1 MTEIQEICLET
12 RDDLIQLIKSTKYQ
26 FVVLKF
32 KAMWCR
38 PCKVIQP
45 FVHTLVNEKC
55 KELNAKQKKDIF
67 LYVDVDVDECV
78 DLYAFLKKS
87 KRINGIPAIFLYS
100 KEITK
105 NMDDD
110 YIYIPH
116 ASVSGTKER
125 DIQKLFDLIQ

>member
-1 MTEIQEICLET
+1 MNEK
-12 RDDLIQLIKSTKYQ
+12 LIKKQY
-26 FVVLKF
+26 LK
-32 KAMWCR
+32 KISDLRKHNQAYYDKSA
-38 PCKVIQP
+38 PLIADTDYDK
-45 FVHTLVNEKC
+45 L
-55 KELNAKQKKDIF
+55 KKDIF

>member
-1 MTEIQEICLET
+1 MNEVQNICLET
-12 RDDLIQLIKSTKYQ
+12 REDLIELLKTTKYD

-32 KAMWCR
+32 KANWCR

-45 FVHTLVNEKC
+45 FVHELVDQKC
-55 KELNAKQKKDIF
+55 KELDAKHKKDVF
-67 LYVDVDVDECV
+67 LYVDIDVDECC

-100 KEITK
+100 KEITQK
-105 NMDDD
+105 MDND